1 MLQRFALE
9 SETLAQ
15 ARLAAKK
22 PSLVFQLLIF
32 LGVMLVSSGMMSIL
46 IGLPLGIL
54 WGLGMGAGESWYT
67 LLALLAC
74 AAEIAVP
81 IIYCV
86 CLERRPARSMGCRKR
101 GWLREYLLGFAAGAA
116 ALCAA
121 AGLAAAF
128 GTMSFRL
135 NSGVSWGMLI
145 PFLLGFL
152 IQGAGEEFM
161 LRGYFMVSLANRVP
175 LAAAVGI
182 SAVVFALLHLGNDG
196 ATALAIV
203 NLTLFGVLA
212 GAYMLRR
219 DSIWGACAFH
229 SAWNFF
235 QGNVLGVQVSGGS
248 MGPSLFSASVGG
260 SDLITGGSFGLEG
273 GLAATAA
280 LTAGIALVL
289 LLPRKG
295 RERTIKS

>member
-22 PSLVFQLLIF
+22 PRLVFQLLIF
-32 LGVMLVSSGMMSIL
+32 LAVMLASSGVMGVL

-54 WGLGMGAGESWYT
+54 RGLGIGEDESLYT
-67 LLALLAC
+67 LLSLLAC

-86 CLERRPARSMGCRKR
+86 CLERRPVRSVGCGKR

-116 ALCAA
+116 ALCGA
-121 AGLAAAF
+121 AGLAAAC
-128 GTMSFRL
+128 GAMSFRL
-135 NSGVSWGMLI
+135 NSGVSWGMLAL
-145 PFLLGFL
+145 FLLGFL

-196 ATALAIV
+196 VTALAIV

-212 GAYMLRR
+212 GVYMLRR
-219 DSIWGACAFH
+219 DSIWGVCAFH

-235 QGNVLGVQVSGGS
+235 QGNILGVQVSGGS
-248 MGPSLFSASVGG
+248 MGPSLFSASVSG
-260 SDLITGGSFGLEG
+260 SDWITGGSFGLEG
-273 GLAATAA
+273 GLAVTAA
-280 LTAGIALVL
+280 LAVGIALVL

-295 RERTIKS
+295 RKRTIKS